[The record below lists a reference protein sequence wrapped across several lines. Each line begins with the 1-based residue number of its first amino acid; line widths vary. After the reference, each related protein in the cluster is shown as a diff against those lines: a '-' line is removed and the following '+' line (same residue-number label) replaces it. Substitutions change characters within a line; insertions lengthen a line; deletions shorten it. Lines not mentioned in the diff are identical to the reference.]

1 MANNKSAK
9 KRIGINKRNRLENRY
24 YKTSVRTLTKLF
36 FKNLETYQ
44 TEKTIESKKN
54 TIKNLQ
60 TILNSIYS
68 FLDKG
73 TKKNVFHKNTAA
85 RKKSKL
91 ASYLIR
97 LQLNIFLNT

>member
-9 KRIGINKRNRLENRY
+9 KRIGTNERNSLQNRY

-36 FKNLETYQ
+36 FKKLEVSKN
-44 TEKTIESKKN
+44 EPINESKTKL
-54 TIKNLQ
+54 T
-60 TILNSIYS
+60 TILSSVYS

-73 TKKNVFHKNTAA
+73 TKKNIFHKNTAA

-91 ASYLIR
+91 AYYLRIH
-97 LQLNIFLNT
+97 N

>member
-9 KRIGINKRNRLENRY
+9 KKIKINKRNYLQNRY

-36 FKNLETYQ
+36 LKNLGTLKSENI
-44 TEKTIESKKN
+44 TESRE
-54 TIKNLQ
+54 NLQ
-60 TILNSIYS
+60 KILSSIYR

-85 RKKSKL
+85 KKKSKL
-91 ASYLIR
+91 SSYLRID
-97 LQLNIFLNT
+97 N

>member
-9 KRIGINKRNRLENRY
+9 KRIGINKRNRLQNRY

-36 FKNLETYQ
+36 FQNLEILKA
-44 TEKTIESKKN
+44 EKTTQSQE
-54 TIKNLQ
+54 NLQ
-60 TILNSIYS
+60 ALLSSIYS

-85 RKKSKL
+85 KKKAKL
-91 ASYLIR
+91 AAYLR
-97 LQLNIFLNT
+97 LYS

>member
-9 KRIGINKRNRLENRY
+9 KRIETNKRNRLQNRY

-36 FKNLETYQ
+36 LKTLDDKTPQ
-44 TEKTIESKKN
+44 SKEK
-54 TIKNLQ
+54 LQ

-85 RKKSKL
+85 RQKARLASKL
-91 ASYLIR
+91 SAIS
-97 LQLNIFLNT
+97 

>member
-9 KRIGINKRNRLENRY
+9 KRIETNKRNRLQNRY

-36 FKNLETYQ
+36 LKTLDDQ
-44 TEKTIESKKN
+44 TPQSKEK
-54 TIKNLQ
+54 LQ

-85 RKKSKL
+85 RQKARLASKL
-91 ASYLIR
+91 SAIS
-97 LQLNIFLNT
+97 